1 MIQIHDSLNG
11 RRRVCSTFTSEQRS
25 LLSVFVRKVAYLS
38 MCDLAV
44 SPVDNV
50 ILRPLTAAI
59 PVAAPTGV
67 LIRRDLNWVDKI
79 GFKIC
84 STRKYKMSYAHTEIP
99 RRADRWK
106 GISKWYMARVQVHN
120 VQAQEIHDSTTAT
133 IQRTHIRHVIM
144 RTISGYLATPQVG
157 GLEAARRVLLR
168 GRRGA
173 GRATG

>member
-1 MIQIHDSLNG
+1 M
-11 RRRVCSTFTSEQRS
+11 RE
-25 LLSVFVRKVAYLS
+25 VAYFPT
-38 MCDLAV
+38 CDLAV